1 MEIYPAPEKAANKVS
16 LPAEPSAI
24 VCWRKLVLEN
34 DRMLQILI
42 DLDIFAKK
50 YTVVPSQ
57 CKIFEAFRTLRPCEV
72 KVVMVAHEPYQGYCP
87 STGLPYACGLA
98 FMPGQGCTTTPATLK
113 NVVSELCRDL
123 SKKIT
128 KSPRDMLFDW
138 IRQGVLL
145 LNSSLT
151 LGKGCPQYLEDHSV
165 MWEEVMCDI
174 LIKIYHVCNP
184 VFVLI
189 GKHSWEFE
197 MSIPS
202 CRVIKVSH
210 PLASNNTAAQ
220 QYGRIVNHLKLPRQQ
235 TKNVTSSKQSIPYLH
250 SVGSSAVSKAVRED
264 SGKVADW
271 SGSAVFSSISNMMIE
286 NGDAPVI
293 F

>member
-1 MEIYPAPEKAANKVS
+1 MATYQALEIDSSVELSV
-16 LPAEPSAI
+16 LPDQRAI

-42 DLDIFAKK
+42 DLDIFAEK

-72 KVVMVAHEPYQGYCP
+72 KVVMVAHEPYQDVCP
-87 STGLPYACGLA
+87 STGLPYACGIA
-98 FMPGQGCTTTPATLK
+98 FMPGSGCTTTPATLK

-151 LGKGCPQYLEDHSV
+151 LGKGCPKYLEDHSV

-184 VFVLI
+184 IFVLI
-189 GKHSWEFE
+189 GKNSWEFE

-210 PLASNNTAAQ
+210 PL
-220 QYGRIVNHLKLPRQQ
+220 
-235 TKNVTSSKQSIPYLH
+235 TKNVTSSKQS
-250 SVGSSAVSKAVRED
+250 SSAVNKAVKNDSTD

-271 SGSAVFSSISNMMIE
+271 SGSSVFSSISNMMIE
-286 NGDAPVI
+286 NGDAPVK